1 MKFEKKMADTMLLQN
16 LKMDRMSV
24 GEYFR
29 KPMENDLSLNKND
42 CVGFA
47 PIQRDSIE
55 YWQSV
60 LGLWAWKVMCTPIS
74 EMQVLDDL
82 YGDQPGHEFVG
93 VVIDDHLKIANI
105 YNTRHLM
112 KDDIIHEL
120 LHVRFQAWTEEEV
133 VVWTKKLNE
142 SEDPMSL
149 LSQLEFTPV

>member
-1 MKFEKKMADTMLLQN
+1 
-16 LKMDRMSV
+16 MSV

-29 KPMENDLSLNKND
+29 KQMENDLSLIKND
-42 CVGFA
+42 CVGSV
-47 PIQRDSIE
+47 PLQRSSIE

-82 YGDQPGHEFVG
+82 YGDLPGHEFVG
-93 VVIDDHLKIANI
+93 VVIDERLKIAKI
-105 YNTRHLM
+105 YHTRHLM

-120 LHVRFQAWTEEEV
+120 LHVRFQSWPEEEV
-133 VVWTKKLNE
+133 VVWTNKLNN

-149 LSQLEFTPV
+149 LSQLEFTLV